1 MYLRE
6 TRQKRA
12 DGTLITHLQLAE
24 SVWNREKR
32 RSEIRIVFN
41 CGRAGDP
48 EVTER
53 LRRLARSILRRCAPE
68 EIVAQDARWQLVD
81 AWPYGD
87 LYVLQALWERLGI
100 DEIIDEQAGKRRLGF
115 SVERALFAMVAN
127 RACAVS
133 ALLAGLAQIHVRN
146 GSAI

>member
-1 MYLRE
+1 MSPSDY
-6 TRQKRA
+6 
-12 DGTLITHLQLAE
+12 
-24 SVWNREKR
+24 
-32 RSEIRIVFN
+32 
-41 CGRAGDP
+41 
-48 EVTER
+48 
-53 LRRLARSILRRCAPE
+53 
-68 EIVAQDARWQLVD
+68 
-81 AWPYGD
+81 AWWYHN
-87 LYVLQALWERLGI
+87 LYIFDERLGI